1 MNENGGKKD
10 TSWFSVLLF
19 AVLIVIGYWGWHHY
33 QKTPEPQPK
42 ASERTVS
49 AAPLAEREVTVD
61 KGYIGY
67 VTPINDVNVRP
78 YISGFIDDIRVKGG
92 SEVKSGDVLLVINQA
107 EYKAQLDAASASV
120 AQAQATYNNSDV
132 YYQRIQKAGTRAV
145 SKTEIDNAKA
155 SYLSAQAALSQ
166 AEATR
171 MQAEVNYNYTIV
183 KATIDG
189 VVGDVALSVGDYVS
203 PQSILLSVIQYNP
216 IRVVFS
222 ITDKDYLDEAG
233 RAKMFEGESIRLKLA
248 DGKIYPQAGEFRYV
262 DNQIDRAT
270 NSIAVYADFANPDKL
285 LVANAYVDVLVEKKY
300 RGIVV
305 RKSLVYLEPDGNYV
319 YVADGDRISKVRT
332 EILSEYGNNN
342 YVLKNTF
349 KPGDNIVLDRMNA
362 QDEAGKFKIT
372 LKSAAAAEEKN

>member
-42 ASERTVS
+42 DSERTIS

-67 VTPINDVNVRP
+67 VTPINDVSVRP

-92 SEVKSGDVLLVINQA
+92 SEVKSGDVLLIINQA

-155 SYLSAQAALSQ
+155 SYLSARAALSQ

-203 PQSILLSVIQYNP
+203 PQSVLLSVIQYNP

-233 RAKMFEGESIRLKLA
+233 RAKMFEGENIRLKLA
-248 DGKIYPQAGEFRYV
+248 DGKIYPQAGEFRYA

-305 RKSLVYLEPDGNYV
+305 RKNLVYLEPDGNYV
-319 YVADGDRISKVRT
+319 YVADGDRISKVRA

-349 KPGDNIVLDRMNA
+349 KPGDNIVLERMNA